1 MKKEGF
7 IKVGV
12 LRNSMK
18 TLQFQ
23 TKRGLTNITGDI
35 QDSLSI
41 DTGLVNIFCQH
52 TSASLLIM
60 ENADSTVLDDLESW
74 MQKHVVEDA
83 TLYKHGYEG
92 DDDMPAHIK
101 TAITQTSISLPVQNG
116 ELQLGTW
123 QGIFLW
129 EHRYSTKLRSIIMT
143 EVKE

>member
-1 MKKEGF
+1 MK
-7 IKVGV
+7 I
-12 LRNSMK
+12 
-18 TLQFQ
+18 LQFQ
-23 TKRGLTNITGDI
+23 TKRGLTNITNDVSDAI
-35 QDSLSI
+35 SI
-41 DTGLVNIFCQH
+41 ENGLVNVFCQH
-52 TSASLLIM
+52 TSASLIIM

-83 TLYKHGYEG
+83 NLYKHGYEG

-101 TAITQTSISLPVQNG
+101 TAITQTSISIPVKNG

-129 EHRYSTKLRSIIMT
+129 EHRYGSKNRSIIVT